1 MQTTKNEHALLAPGD
16 GELIQAAGN
25 RILIKV
31 ASPSQLVCDYSAAP
45 GFPGP
50 PLHVH
55 PGFDETYLVL
65 EGRLEV
71 VVGEQRA
78 ELMPGAVAYVSGSV
92 PHTFRNPRNERAR
105 FLSIC
110 TPGGFEHFFR
120 AVAAGD
126 AKALAEASERFGYEA
141 VESSVA

>member
-1 MQTTKNEHALLAPGD
+1 MQTTDNGHAVVSPRE
-16 GELIQAAGN
+16 GELIEAAGN

-45 GFPGP
+45 RFPGP

-71 VVGEQRA
+71 VVGA
-78 ELMPGAVAYVSGSV
+78 ERRVLTPGAAAYVNGSV
-92 PHTFRNPRNERAR
+92 PHTFRNPDDERAR
-105 FLSIC
+105 FFSIC
-110 TPGGFEHFFR
+110 SPGGFEHYFR
-120 AVAAGD
+120 AVATGD
-126 AKALAEASERFGYEA
+126 REAIAAVSERFGYEA
-141 VESSVA
+141 VESPR

>member
-1 MQTTKNEHALLAPGD
+1 M
-16 GELIQAAGN
+16 
-25 RILIKV
+25 V

-45 GFPGP
+45 RFPGP

-65 EGRLEV
+65 EGRLGV
-71 VVGEQRA
+71 TVGEERR
-78 ELMPGAVAYVSGSV
+78 ELGPGEAAYVSGTV
-92 PHTFRNPRNERAR
+92 PHTFGNPGDERAR

-110 TPGGFEHFFR
+110 SPGGFEQFFR

-126 AKALAEASERFGYEA
+126 GAAVAEIAERFGYEA
-141 VESSVA
+141 VASAR